1 MKPRIAFLL
10 QMFGVGGMPKW
21 LFRLAGELRD
31 EFNFYFVATHSN
43 HFLPDY
49 AQVAQV
55 DFVPPSR
62 WALAWH
68 LWRHRIDLAQV
79 ANLRLYTDAARLAGV
94 PSVIERVDGVRGGAA
109 LNRKDGLD
117 MVVASTRG
125 MLRRLEA
132 VVSPEKARLIY
143 NGVDLQ
149 AFDAA
154 SIERFGLDQD
164 AVIIGRTSRLAGGK
178 NISLLI
184 AGVKQLRQQ
193 PGYQH
198 VHLVICGGDTTQPGA
213 PPMLQQLRDE
223 AADLGAAVIF
233 TGELADPIPVTKGYD
248 IATCTSLPDNEGI
261 PNSLI
266 EAMAAGKPVVA
277 SAVDDIPELVKD
289 GETGILFESNNLD
302 QLTAALR
309 QLVDDASLRRQMG
322 LAGRQVVEQNFELH
336 TRAGEYRNLYRD
348 LVAANGLHILN
359 RFARISG
366 HA

>member
-1 MKPRIAFLL
+1 MKARIAFLL

-21 LFRLAGELRD
+21 LYRLAGELRD
-31 EFNFYFVATHSN
+31 EFDFYFVATHSD

-55 DFVPPSR
+55 DFVNPNR

-68 LWRHRIDLAQV
+68 LLRHRIDLAQV

-109 LNRKDGLD
+109 LNPKDGLD
-117 MVVASTRG
+117 MVVASTQG
-125 MLRRLEA
+125 MARRLEA
-132 VVSPEKARLIY
+132 LVSPKKIRLIY

-154 SIERFGLDQD
+154 RVERFGLHQD
-164 AVIIGRTSRLAGGK
+164 SVIIGRTSRLAGGK

-184 AGVKQLRQQ
+184 AAVRQLRLQ

-198 VHLVICGGDTTQPGA
+198 VYLVICGGDTTQPGA
-213 PPMLQQLRDE
+213 PPMLQQLQSE
-223 AADLGAAVIF
+223 AADLGDAVIF

-248 IATCTSLPDNEGI
+248 IATCTSMPDNEGI

-277 SAVDDIPELVKD
+277 SRVDDIPELVKD
-289 GETGILFESNNLD
+289 GQTGILFESNNVD

-309 QLVDDASLRRQMG
+309 RLVDDASLRKQMG
-322 LAGRQVVEQNFELH
+322 LAGRRRVEHDFEL
-336 TRAGEYRNLYRD
+336 RAKAAEYRYLYQA
-348 LVAANGLHILN
+348 LIAANGRHILN
-359 RFARISG
+359 RFARPPR